1 MKQIKYITV
10 YTIAVLALTGCVR
23 IVDDPIPV
31 EHRMAPA
38 GEPRM
43 VLEQDDREMAGRYT
57 DPGRDARGGVE
68 NALQWSK
75 KYEQL
80 SMKAEKLREENTQLK
95 LENNDL
101 KIKLAKTQEELD
113 RTNKEL
119 AEANEFLQELQ
130 LELTEWKSDVLGFR
144 HEIRDAQAAQL
155 EALAKILKLLGAEP
169 TDQAQQ

>member
-1 MKQIKYITV
+1 MKPVTNIIITM
-10 YTIAVLALTGCVR
+10 IIVLALTGCVR

-43 VLEQDDREMAGRYT
+43 VLEQDDRKMAGRYI
-57 DPGRDARGGVE
+57 DPEQDPRGGVE
-68 NALQWSK
+68 NALQWSR
-75 KYEQL
+75 KYEEL

-101 KIKLAKTQEELD
+101 KIKLAQTQEELD

-144 HEIRDAQAAQL
+144 GEIRDAQAAQL

-169 TDQAQQ
+169 AGQ